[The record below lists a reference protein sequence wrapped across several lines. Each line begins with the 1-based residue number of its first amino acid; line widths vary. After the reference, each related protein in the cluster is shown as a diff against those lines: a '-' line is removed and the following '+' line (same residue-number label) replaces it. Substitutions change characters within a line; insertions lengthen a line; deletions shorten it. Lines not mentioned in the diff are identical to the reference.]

1 MDDMRKQI
9 LTLILALI
17 MYPLA
22 FYIEYLIVKRLI
34 KFGIDYFFNKK
45 YSFHEYKEIRTEINE
60 IAKDLEKHQEGDR

>member
-1 MDDMRKQI
+1 MDEVTKQL
-9 LTLILALI
+9 LTYVLAI
-17 MYPLA
+17 IIYPLA

-34 KFGIDYFFNKK
+34 KFGIDYFFDKK